1 MFETIGVTHTSGDH
15 TGQGGNARSG
25 LQLGD
30 IMTRTVVSAMLGLL
44 ACAVVGGNAAA
55 VPLNTPVP
63 GNATIVFEGL
73 EWAWGGSCPYQ
84 GLCGIEENPTAGG
97 GSLAYQG
104 TQGWRL
110 PTALEMGLIPEDFAL
125 LFVYSGAN
133 VPENGTDPI
142 SGATFLSGPVP
153 GAAACAAA
161 YFSTTSNYCDWG
173 DGAAGA
179 WATGP
184 IDEFFEQLYVRV
196 AAPEPASL
204 ALFGLGLAGI
214 GLLRRRA

>member
-1 MFETIGVTHTSGDH
+1 MPGPALSWGI
-15 TGQGGNARSG
+15 
-25 LQLGD
+25 
-30 IMTRTVVSAMLGLL
+30 IMTRTVVSAMLGLF
-44 ACAVVGGNAAA
+44 ACAALSGNAAA

-63 GNATIVFEGL
+63 GNATIVYEGL

-97 GSLAYQG
+97 GTLAYQG

-110 PTALEMGLIPEDFAL
+110 PTLLELDLIPDDFAL

-133 VPENGTDPI
+133 VPQNGTDPI
-142 SGATFLSGPVP
+142 SGATFLSGPAP

-173 DGAAGA
+173 DGEAGA

-184 IDEFFEQLYVRV
+184 ADQFYEQLYVRV

-204 ALFGLGLAGI
+204 ALFGIGLAGL